1 MKYDETY
8 IYIYMYECV
17 YVSHG
22 TIYEYN
28 AIYVKVAAAEKK
40 DHEEADDPIYGE
52 HISMEGG
59 GEESIRVNQ
68 GQSR

>member
-8 IYIYMYECV
+8 IYIYVRVRVFLTRDNLRIQCNICK
-17 YVSHG
+17 SSRRRK
-22 TIYEYN
+22 I
-28 AIYVKVAAAEKK
+28 

-68 GQSR
+68 G